1 MHSLFGARKKGGL
14 NVADRKVQVFF
25 YGSFMNLKV
34 LEEAGLKK
42 RPFAPACVHGYE
54 LVVQPH
60 ANITEAGDGVVY
72 GILANMTHA
81 ELDDLYGKTLGSF
94 TDATYQPEAML
105 VFTRGGK
112 IAPAM
117 VYVAHDMKP
126 GIADGAYVD
135 RLIKAASDYGFPDWY
150 RERIASFKAPD

>member
-1 MHSLFGARKKGGL
+1 MAE
-14 NVADRKVQVFF
+14 RKVQVFF

-42 RPFAPACVHGYE
+42 RPFAPACIHGYE
-54 LVVQPH
+54 LTVQPH
-60 ANITEAGDGVVY
+60 ANITESGDGVVY
-72 GILANMTHA
+72 GILANMTHS
-81 ELDDLYGKTLGSF
+81 ELEVLYGGHLASI
-94 TDATYQPEAML
+94 TDAPYHPEAML

-117 VYVAHDMKP
+117 VYIATDMKP
-126 GIADGAYVD
+126 GIADGAYID
-135 RLIKAASDYGFPDWY
+135 RLIKAASDYGFPAWY